1 MLFHLKAL
9 VAEESYDFTKAMY
22 PFLPPPE
29 IEQVDHNG
37 DPIEPPTEEEIE
49 DSTQKLED
57 CLLNIAYHASAEIVN

>member
-1 MLFHLKAL
+1 
-9 VAEESYDFTKAMY
+9 MY